1 MRILMTDMLGDTG
14 KGIVAEGIFQERD
27 NFQEKYQHEDFK
39 ERRSKGQMALEQV
52 EKRMFSKK
60 FTS

>member
-1 MRILMTDMLGDTG
+1 MRILMTDVLGDTR

-39 ERRSKGQMALEQV
+39 ERRSKGQMALE
-52 EKRMFSKK
+52 
-60 FTS
+60 